1 MPEMLDWNSDMDAAP
16 KDGTEIMLF
25 YREYLGEKNFV
36 VSGHWHIDE
45 PFEEERTWEHSC
57 GYGDA
62 DMWAELPDPPSPP
75 MTAEELKEALAL
87 RDKLVME
94 AASKHMPET
103 PLLAMLKRRSS
114 NP

>member
-1 MPEMLDWNSDMDAAP
+1 MVDWNADMDAAP

-57 GYGDA
+57 GYGNA
-62 DMWAELPDPPSPP
+62 DMWAELPAPPVVLSPEQLRAGRDLRKQIE
-75 MTAEELKEALAL
+75 TEL
-87 RDKLVME
+87 V
-94 AASKHMPET
+94 SK
-103 PLLAMLKRRSS
+103 S
-114 NP
+114 